1 MAVAGRGTVAFD
13 VIGTLFT
20 LERPRGALM
29 ALGLPTHAL
38 EMWFAESLRDFFA
51 LSHAG
56 GYSPLRDALAA
67 ALHRTFSSHEVEYDD
82 AVIERV
88 MATLTDL
95 DPAQGAGASIEVL
108 TEAGFRI
115 LALTNGSEELTRG
128 LLEGA
133 GLHRDFDALLS
144 CDAIRTSKPDP
155 AVYEM
160 ARQREPG
167 ELWMVAAHS
176 WDIAGA
182 ARAGLRTA
190 WISGKERVYPT
201 IFPSP
206 DIRAPDLD
214 SAARRIIDHPPS

>member
-1 MAVAGRGTVAFD
+1 MAAGGRGTVAFD

-29 ALGLPTHAL
+29 ALGLPPHAL
-38 EMWFAESLRDFFA
+38 EIWFAESLRDFFA

-67 ALHRTFSSHEVEYDD
+67 ALPRTLASQEVEYDD

-88 MATLTDL
+88 MTTLMDL
-95 DPAQGAGASIEVL
+95 DLATGAGASIKALRE
-108 TEAGFRI
+108 TGFRI

-133 GLHRDFDALLS
+133 GLHRDFDAVLS
-144 CDAIRTSKPDP
+144 CDAIRTSKPHPD
-155 AVYEM
+155 VYEM
-160 ARQREPG
+160 AREREPG
-167 ELWMVAAHS
+167 ELWMVAAHA

-182 ARAGLRTA
+182 ARAGLSTA
-190 WISGKERVYPT
+190 WISGKERVYPV
-201 IFPSP
+201 IFPAP
-206 DIRAPDLD
+206 DVRAPDLD
-214 SAARRIIDHPPS
+214 SAAHRIIDHAPS

>member
-1 MAVAGRGTVAFD
+1 MAAGGRGTVAFD

-29 ALGLPTHAL
+29 ALGLPAHAL
-38 EMWFAESLRDFFA
+38 EIWFAESLRDFFA

-67 ALHRTFSSHEVEYDD
+67 ALPRTLASQEVEYDD
-82 AVIERV
+82 SVIERV
-88 MATLTDL
+88 MTTLMDL
-95 DPAQGAGASIEVL
+95 DPATGAGASIMAL
-108 TEAGFRI
+108 REAGFTI

-133 GLHRDFDALLS
+133 GLHRDFEAVLS
-144 CDAIRTSKPDP
+144 CDAIRTSKPHP

-167 ELWMVAAHS
+167 ELWMVAAHA

-190 WISGKERVYPT
+190 WISGKERIYPA
-201 IFPSP
+201 IFPTP
-206 DIRAPDLD
+206 DVRARDLD
-214 SAARRIIDHPPS
+214 SAARGIIDHAPS